1 MVSNELPYDAHIGNL
16 ESYKLYTRPTAHR
29 LYGSTHLHTTSSSS
43 SKHKKN
49 VQQIL
54 EILALNG
61 SLTTWGMAQ
70 IKFAGDLSRTKT
82 KEKEYRRLLIGRID
96 RGKVSDGILQIGL
109 IMKDGKSY
117 KRYPGDKYRLT
128 LHGVLY
134 CLDVLNLTKNQI
146 DIMASKYSNILPKVF
161 GKWEYLKSVIGDDV
175 YKLRILS
182 KGLLLNNLEIALR
195 INPPMY
201 ELMSYLIIKYK
212 KNFEYATE
220 EDLANQIS
228 LWFYTNL
235 LYNKNLISKKNI
247 SNTKLQKI
255 LDMDNEIRQ
264 WYTKFCKESKLYY
277 KKSLDNILM
286 MDLC

>member
-1 MVSNELPYDAHIGNL
+1 MVSNEILHNTHIGNL

-29 LYGSTHLHTTSSSS
+29 LYGSTYLHTATSSS

-61 SLTTWGMAQ
+61 SLTTWEMAQ

-82 KEKEYRRLLIGRID
+82 KEKEYRRLLIGRVD
-96 RGKVSDGILQIGL
+96 RGKSSDGILQIGL
-109 IMKDGKSY
+109 VMKDGKSY
-117 KRYPGDKYRLT
+117 KRYPGDTYRLT
-128 LHGVLY
+128 LHGMLY

-146 DIMASKYSNILPKVF
+146 DIMASKYVHILPKVF
-161 GKWEYLKSVIGDDV
+161 GKWKYLKSIIGDDV
-175 YKLRILS
+175 YKIRILS
-182 KGLLLNNLEIALR
+182 KGLLLNNLEFALR
-195 INPPMY
+195 VNPPMY

-235 LYNKNLISKKNI
+235 LYNKNIISKKNI
-247 SNTKLQKI
+247 TKTKLQRI
-255 LDMDNEIRQ
+255 LDDDNEIQ
-264 WYTKFCKESKLYY
+264 KWFLEFCKESKLYY

-286 MDLC
+286 MDLH

>member
-1 MVSNELPYDAHIGNL
+1 MNSDMLFHGMHIGNL
-16 ESYKLYTRPTAHR
+16 ESYKLYTRPTAHK
-29 LYGSTHLHTTSSSS
+29 LYGPSALQAASL

-61 SLTTWGMAQ
+61 SLTTWEMAK
-70 IKFAGDLSRTKT
+70 IKLVGDLSRTKT

-96 RGKVSDGILQIGL
+96 RGKPSTGVLQTGL

-128 LHGVLY
+128 LHGMLF
-134 CLDVLNLTKNQI
+134 CLDILDLTKNQI
-146 DIMASKYSNILPKVF
+146 DTMASKYSHVLPKVF
-161 GKWEYLKSVIGDDV
+161 GKWNYLKSVIGEDV

-182 KGLLLNNLEIALR
+182 KGLLLNNLEVASR
-195 INPPMY
+195 INPMMY
-201 ELMSYLIIKYK
+201 GLMSYLIIKYK
-212 KNFEYATE
+212 KNFEYIEE

-235 LYNKNLISKKNI
+235 LYDKKKYA
-247 SNTKLQKI
+247 STKKLQK
-255 LDMDNEIRQ
+255 LFAADDEIKK
-264 WYTKFCKESKLYY
+264 WYVGFFDESKLYY
-277 KKSLDNILM
+277 KNNLNSIMM
-286 MDLC
+286 MDLN

>member
-1 MVSNELPYDAHIGNL
+1 MISNELLHEIHIGNL
-16 ESYKLYTRPTAHR
+16 ESYKMYTRPTAHR
-29 LYGSTHLHTTSSSS
+29 LYGSTNFQTISL

-61 SLTTWGMAQ
+61 SLTTWEMAK
-70 IKFAGDLSRTKT
+70 IKLAGDLSRTKT

-96 RGKVSDGILQIGL
+96 RGKPSTGILQIGL
-109 IMKDGKSY
+109 IIKDGKSY
-117 KRYPGDKYRLT
+117 KRFPGDKYRLT
-128 LHGVLY
+128 LHGMLY

-146 DIMASKYSNILPKVF
+146 DTMASKYANILPKVF
-161 GKWEYLKSVIGDDV
+161 GKWEYLKSVIGEDV

-182 KGLLLNNLEIALR
+182 KGLLLNNLEVALR
-195 INPPMY
+195 INPSMY

-212 KNFEYATE
+212 KNFEYIEE

-235 LYNKNLISKKNI
+235 LYNKTTTKKKTT
-247 SNTKLQKI
+247 NTKKLQKI
-255 LDMDNEIRQ
+255 FAGDKEIQ
-264 WYTKFCKESKLYY
+264 KWYLEFFNESKLYY
-277 KKSLDNILM
+277 QKSLDNILM
-286 MDLC
+286 MDLLN